1 MDTFFWLL
9 LFIAT
14 LWSLFYFRVY
24 LLPATIVMAIYILFW
39 QEFGGSP
46 PFVQGI
52 AWVVFLAIAIPLNVK
67 NWRRQFI
74 SDRVLAIF
82 RKILPSMSQTEREAL
97 DAGSVWWDGEL
108 FSGKPRWSTLLN
120 TTVSHLNEEE
130 KAFIDGP
137 VEELCRM
144 LDDWQITHKDY
155 DLPEAVWQ
163 FLKDKGFFAMIIPKH
178 YGGLEFS
185 ALAHST
191 VVMKVAGRSITAAVT
206 IMVPNSLGPAE
217 LLLRYG
223 TEQQKDHYLQRLAR
237 GIEIPCFALT
247 SPQAGSDAAA
257 MTDSGV
263 V

>member
-137 VEELCRM
+137 V
-144 LDDWQITHKDY
+144 
-155 DLPEAVWQ
+155 
-163 FLKDKGFFAMIIPKH
+163 
-178 YGGLEFS
+178 
-185 ALAHST
+185 
-191 VVMKVAGRSITAAVT
+191 
-206 IMVPNSLGPAE
+206 
-217 LLLRYG
+217 
-223 TEQQKDHYLQRLAR
+223 
-237 GIEIPCFALT
+237 
-247 SPQAGSDAAA
+247 
-257 MTDSGV
+257 
-263 V
+263 